1 MSQFKIQNSKFKI
14 GVVIPGAGVS
24 SRMGRPK
31 LLLPWDDTTVI
42 GQILRQWS
50 ELGAAQIAVV
60 HRPNDEALVE
70 ALKREVLKRSAASTL
85 QRFNASTDFIVN
97 PQPELGM
104 FSSILCAAKW
114 SGWRGD
120 IASWAI
126 ALGDQ
131 PHLQMGTLRRL
142 LAQAAKNADAICQ
155 PVSGGRAGHPVILP
169 RSVFAELKQ
178 SRAETLKD
186 FLKPFAGRCVQCP
199 VEDAGLLL
207 DLDRPEDYDKAVKLH
222 SGNI

>member
-31 LLLPWDDTTVI
+31 LLLPWGDTTVI

-50 ELGAAQIAVV
+50 ELRAAQIAVV

-70 ALKREVLKRSAASTL
+70 ALKREELKRNAAGTL
-85 QRFNASTDFIVN
+85 QRFNAPTDCIVN
-97 PQPELGM
+97 PQPERGM

-114 SGWRGD
+114 SGWRRD
-120 IASWAI
+120 ISNWAI
-126 ALGDQ
+126 VLGDQ
-131 PHLQMGTLRRL
+131 PHLQLETLRLL
-142 LAQAAKNADAICQ
+142 LAQAAQTVDAICQ
-155 PVSGGRAGHPVILP
+155 PVFDGRTGHPVILP
-169 RSVFAELKQ
+169 RSVFAELQQ

-222 SGNI
+222 LGNL

>member
-1 MSQFKIQNSKFKI
+1 MSQFKIQNSKLKI
-14 GVVIPGAGVS
+14 GVVILGAGAS

-50 ELGAAQIAVV
+50 ELGVAQIAVV

-70 ALKREVLKRSAASTL
+70 ASKREELKRSAASTL
-85 QRFNASTDFIVN
+85 QHFNAATHCIVN

-114 SGWRGD
+114 HGWRGD
-120 IASWAI
+120 ISSWAI

-131 PHLQMGTLRRL
+131 PHLQTNTLRLL
-142 LAQAAKNADAICQ
+142 LAQVARNVDAICQ
-155 PVSGGRAGHPVILP
+155 PVSGGHAGHPVILP
-169 RSVFAELKQ
+169 RSVFAELKH
-178 SRAETLKD
+178 SRAGTLKD

-222 SGNI
+222 LGNL